1 MLSLNGSIEDEID
14 EVVLLCDELS
24 RSFLVPDSF
33 SILVERSNPIV
44 MGANSIQGQSELE
57 EGIAE
62 RKMVSDLSNRID
74 DLKVDLEWYK
84 EVSRLK
90 NKSYYDSFN
99 NSLGGAGKPLSSL
112 VVLADTEHRQ
122 VKVNCNHMNQC
133 YRGCIAAKIS
143 SMKPQLAW

>member
-1 MLSLNGSIEDEID
+1 MLLS
-14 EVVLLCDELS
+14 DELS

-57 EGIAE
+57 ECIAK
-62 RKMVSDLSNRID
+62 RKMVSDLSNRLN

-84 EVSRLK
+84 KVSGLK
-90 NKSYYDSFN
+90 SKSYYDSFN
-99 NSLGGAGKPLSSL
+99 NSLGGAGKPLSGL
-112 VVLADTEHRQ
+112 VALADTEHRQ